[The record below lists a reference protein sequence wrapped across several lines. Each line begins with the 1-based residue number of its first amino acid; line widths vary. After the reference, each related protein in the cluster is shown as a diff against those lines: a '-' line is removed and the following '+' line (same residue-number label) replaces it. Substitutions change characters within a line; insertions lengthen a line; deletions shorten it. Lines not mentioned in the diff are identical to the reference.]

1 MKTLLSAFQSVRSKP
16 TPAFFPM
23 FLSSSLLFPVADYK
37 CRHTLQCL
45 LVLNNSPILSG
56 PTDSLACFS
65 HPSPS
70 LAMNLCL
77 PRADDNCCGVTDASP
92 FLPNIHRV
100 LCFHF
105 ILILN
110 YSPCQCQY
118 MSHKLTALTLLP
130 IFNRVGLVGLVQHV
144 ISSLAGRRERGS
156 WEERKM
162 KEEGSGKKMRRKG
175 KEGRRKTGGREEKRI
190 TQKEERFERFTQTK
204 LQYSKNSPLLVGPV
218 VSRLQLD
225 YSSREIHYF
234 IKHHLTGKEL
244 IISKFFPNIKPK
256 LLSLTVSSL

>member
-130 IFNRVGLVGLVQHV
+130 IFNRVGLVGTTCNFKFGRQKRKGKL
-144 ISSLAGRRERGS
+144 GGEKDERGGKWKENEEKGEGRKKENRRERG
-156 WEERKM
+156 
-162 KEEGSGKKMRRKG
+162 KENNTERRKIC
-175 KEGRRKTGGREEKRI
+175 KVHANKTSI
-190 TQKEERFERFTQTK
+190 F
-204 LQYSKNSPLLVGPV
+204 
-218 VSRLQLD
+218 
-225 YSSREIHYF
+225 
-234 IKHHLTGKEL
+234 
-244 IISKFFPNIKPK
+244 
-256 LLSLTVSSL
+256 